1 MSQGLPADPAPGAAA
16 CAAGHAAAADE
27 RHPGRAARRR
37 VVLWKMVWRWEMI
50 WIFEGSFFM
59 VNCEWCGSCWRIA
72 YIYIYTLFCDF
83 LIGNYGKIFWY
94 DWYLW
99 NLVKNPAVKG
109 GSEGATGSF
118 PDVNYIYVWYWNY
131 GCLWRGKLWMI
142 YGIWIDFPK
151 TCNEDVWIF
160 CGDNDDVN
168 VPMYFRKKMDGHF
181 LFWEF
186 VTPPYTLL

>member
-1 MSQGLPADPAPGAAA
+1 MGNDMDFWGIIFHGELWMMWILLAD
-16 CAAGHAAAADE
+16 CID
-27 RHPGRAARRR
+27 
-37 VVLWKMVWRWEMI
+37 I
-50 WIFEGSFFM
+50 
-59 VNCEWCGSCWRIA
+59 
-72 YIYIYTLFCDF
+72 YIYIYTLFCDL

-168 VPMYFRKKMDGHF
+168 VPMYFRKKKWMDIF
-181 LFWEF
+181 CSESLWLRPILSCNL
-186 VTPPYTLL
+186 T